1 MGETPFP
8 NHAAALEYAELNGLN
23 LVWAGTTAFEKR
35 QRALSSDQ
43 FQVRP
48 VHTRKGI
55 TMAGLFSKEIT
66 SGAKR
71 IHRYRQEEVVDHAPH
86 ASVQL

>member
-1 MGETPFP
+1 MDEAPFP
-8 NHAAALEYAELNGLN
+8 NHAAALKYAELNGLE

-35 QRALSSDQ
+35 QRALSPDQ

-48 VHTRKGI
+48 VRTRKGI

-66 SGAKR
+66 DPEKARLDTSRKWL
-71 IHRYRQEEVVDHAPH
+71 EERKSARR
-86 ASVQL
+86 